1 MRCFQSG
8 VVGQVEETKDY
19 YQHYGNHNHQ
29 PLSGALLV
37 FILATPVHVV
47 AGRQLH
53 LARKPWLGLVNKAI
67 TLSGRKPADRDF
79 IEQLSTMGDLG
90 VVIIDDFHRLPNET
104 KQSIADFMKVLAD
117 EGREESKLVLL
128 GINKAGDHV

>member
-1 MRCFQSG
+1 MANLEDVFKRSG
-8 VVGQVEETKDY
+8 VPTYTFVQPINYTDLKVSIRTPGRCCVVEGPSGVGKTSSITKILEE
-19 YQHYGNHNHQ
+19 
-29 PLSGALLV
+29 
-37 FILATPVHVV
+37 
-47 AGRQLH
+47 
-53 LARKPWLGLVNKAI
+53 LGLVNKAI